1 MFAHNKRLQYT
12 VRVNECNPG
21 LANLM
26 LEQFGGPQGELAAAC
41 RYFTQYLAED
51 DPGRR
56 DMLIDIA
63 TEELSHLEV
72 IGFIVSMLN
81 KGAKGRIAEAV
92 DTEADM
98 YRQVSG
104 PGNDSHLTQVLYGGG
119 PPLTNSAGVPW
130 TSAYIDTIGDPACDL
145 RSNIAAEARAKIVYE
160 RLINLTDD
168 PGVKEAL
175 GFLMTREISH
185 QQSFEKALY
194 SIQPNFPP
202 GKLQG
207 DPEFTNVYFNMSQ
220 GEGDARG
227 PWNKEPTFELREP
240 TPAVDGGTGIPAV
253 RLASKD
259 VQVVNDAA
267 ERLQSDPASDPM
279 TGAMLGTEGA
289 QSNAAA
295 AAAALDPQAARKNAK
310 AQQASGSKEPPPKGR

>member
-1 MFAHNKRLQYT
+1 MFSHNKRLQYT
-12 VRVNECNPG
+12 VRVSESNPG

-41 RYFTQYLAED
+41 RYFSQYLGED

-72 IGFIVSMLN
+72 IGTIVAMLN
-81 KGAKGRIAEAV
+81 KGAKGRLAEGAES
-92 DTEADM
+92 EAEI
-98 YRQVSG
+98 YRSITG
-104 PGNDSHLTQVLYGGG
+104 AGNDSHVTQVLYGGG
-119 PPLTNSAGVPW
+119 PAFTNSAGVPW
-130 TSAYIDTIGDPACDL
+130 SAAYVDTIGDPTCDL

-160 RLINLTDD
+160 RLINCTDD

-175 GFLMTREISH
+175 GFLMTREIAH

-207 DPEFTNVYFNMSQ
+207 MPEFTNVYFDMSPGGQ
-220 GEGDARG
+220 ESG
-227 PWNKEPTFELREP
+227 PWNNPSTFEVREAQ
-240 TPAVDGGTGIPAV
+240 PAVDGGSGLGEVKLAAGENKAV
-253 RLASKD
+253 QQMAKRTT
-259 VQVVNDAA
+259 
-267 ERLQSDPASDPM
+267 SDPAADPV
-279 TGAMLGTEGA
+279 TGAMLGSG
-289 QSNAAA
+289 QVKSS
-295 AAAALDPQAARKNAK
+295 AK
-310 AQQASGSKEPPPKGR
+310 A

>member
-12 VRVNECNPG
+12 VRVNETNPG

-72 IGFIVSMLN
+72 IGTIVAMLN
-81 KGAKGRIAEAV
+81 KGAKGRMSEGME
-92 DTEADM
+92 TEAEL
-98 YRQVSG
+98 YKSISG
-104 PGNDSHLTQVLYGGG
+104 AGNDSHVTQLLYGGG

-130 TSAYIDTIGDPACDL
+130 TAAYIDSIGDPTCDL
-145 RSNIAAEARAKIVYE
+145 RSNIAAESRAKIVYE
-160 RLINLTDD
+160 RLINCTDD

-194 SIQPNFPP
+194 AIQPNFPP
-202 GKLQG
+202 GKLPG
-207 DPEFTNVYFNMSQ
+207 MPEFTNVYFNMSPSTT
-220 GEGDARG
+220 GSEDVRG
-227 PWNKEPTFELREP
+227 PWNNEPTFDFREAE
-240 TPAVDGGTGIPAV
+240 PAVDGGSG
-253 RLASKD
+253 LA
-259 VQVVNDAA
+259 
-267 ERLQSDPASDPM
+267 ELTLQSDEAAVVKQMAARTESDPSSDPM
-279 TGAMLGTEGA
+279 TGAELGMGLTDDEADADTDAVAG
-289 QSNAAA
+289 
-295 AAAALDPQAARKNAK
+295 LEK
-310 AQQASGSKEPPPKGR
+310 

>member
-12 VRVNECNPG
+12 VRVNETNPG

-72 IGFIVSMLN
+72 IGTIVAMLN
-81 KGAKGRIAEAV
+81 KGAKGRLSEGMQSEAEL
-92 DTEADM
+92 
-98 YRQVSG
+98 YRSISG
-104 PGNDSHLTQVLYGGG
+104 PGNDSHVTQVLYGGG
-119 PPLTNSAGVPW
+119 PALVNSAGVPW
-130 TSAYIDTIGDPACDL
+130 TAAYVDSIGDPTCDL
-145 RSNIAAEARAKIVYE
+145 RSNIAAEARAKIIYE
-160 RLINLTDD
+160 RLINCTDD

-185 QQSFEKALY
+185 QKSFEKALY

-202 GKLQG
+202 GKLPGRQ
-207 DPEFTNVYFNMSQ
+207 EFASVYFNMSN
-220 GEGDARG
+220 GVDDERG
-227 PWNKEPTFELREP
+227 PWNAEPTFEYREA
-240 TPAVDGGTGIPAV
+240 TPAVDGGNGLAEALGTEEDA
-253 RLASKD
+253 RLAA
-259 VQVVNDAA
+259 QMAA
-267 ERLQSDPASDPM
+267 RLQSRRDVDPV
-279 TGAMLGTEGA
+279 TGVDLG
-289 QSNAAA
+289 
-295 AAAALDPQAARKNAK
+295 
-310 AQQASGSKEPPPKGR
+310 SGSMLQATAGQTAMGNGSSATGGSSSQTQS